1 MRTLRGPAKAGL
13 YALLSLAVPAAA
25 HAQARRPAQPPM
37 PWTEHARISINFG
50 ILQPASTTFTGTTT
64 QTVYLET
71 ATVNTAYGVPRG
83 PSVDGGVLIRVAG
96 AFGVGIAISS
106 FKNSAAATVTGSIP
120 HPFFLNTPRPLSGT
134 TSPLERSETAMH
146 IQAAYARSSGRL
158 DVAIAGGPTLF
169 TVSQDLI
176 ADAPY
181 TETYP
186 YDSVTFT
193 GTTSSKVTQTEV
205 GFNAGVDVGMK
216 LSESLGVGGLIR
228 FSRAT
233 VVLPLAGTP
242 SGVSTTLGGLYA
254 GGGIRFYF

>member
-1 MRTLRGPAKAGL
+1 MRTLTGPAKAGHYIL
-13 YALLSLAVPAAA
+13 LALLAVPAVA
-25 HAQARRPAQPPM
+25 HAQTQPDT
-37 PWTEHARISINFG
+37 PWAEHARISINFG

-71 ATVNTAYGVPRG
+71 ATINTAYGVPRA
-83 PSVDGGVLIRVAG
+83 PSFDGGVLIRVSG
-96 AFGVGIAISS
+96 GFGVGLAISS
-106 FKNSAAATVTGSIP
+106 FKKSAAATVTGSIP
-120 HPFFLNTPRPLSGT
+120 HPFFFNTPRTLSGT

-146 IQAAYARSSGRL
+146 IQAAYVLSSGRI

-181 TETYP
+181 TEAYP

-193 GTTSSKVTQTEV
+193 GTTSSKADQNKV
-205 GFNAGVDVGMK
+205 GFNVGVDVGVK
-216 LSESLGVGGLIR
+216 LSDSFGIGGLIR

-233 VVLPLAGTP
+233 VAFPLSGAA
-242 SGVSTTLGGLYA
+242 SGVSTTVGGLYA
-254 GGGIRFYF
+254 GGGIRFFF